1 MSDINPSMEQHLC
14 VNVCECERVCA
25 CAHMCVCIRVYV
37 CARAC
42 VRVRAYVRARAA
54 WVCGVRTFVHALVV
68 GLRVG
73 LHVCSRVRV
82 FNSAGI

>member
-1 MSDINPSMEQHLC
+1 MYL
-14 VNVCECERVCA
+14 
-25 CAHMCVCIRVYV
+25 

-54 WVCGVRTFVHALVV
+54 WVCGVCTFVHALVV

-73 LHVCSRVRV
+73 LHVCSPVLV
-82 FNSAGI
+82 FNYAGI